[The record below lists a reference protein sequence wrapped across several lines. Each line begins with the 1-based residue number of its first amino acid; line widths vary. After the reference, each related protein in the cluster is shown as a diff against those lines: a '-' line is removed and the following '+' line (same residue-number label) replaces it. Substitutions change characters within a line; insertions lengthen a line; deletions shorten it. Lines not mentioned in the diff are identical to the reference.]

1 MAEVKKFL
9 TPPFRANFTNTLFE
23 AESMDGGPLKYGV
36 MAIWYP
42 GRFTKSHQ
50 KLWDAI
56 MAELDSVCMLA
67 FKKKWGDL
75 PGNFKKGIRDGSEK
89 QQQPGDCYDGAVFAN
104 LTTKLRPGVVDIAK
118 DAAGKPIAI
127 SKEAGNTDAIYSGCW
142 MRATAT
148 IYTYDNKGKGV
159 ALGLMNAQK
168 LAEGSRLDNRGNAAA
183 DFADQEED
191 ADFLA
196 EVESEVDDEIPF

>member
-23 AESMDGGPLKYGV
+23 PESMDGGPLKYGV

-42 GRFTKSHQ
+42 KRFTKSHQ

-56 MAELDSVCMLA
+56 MAELDSVCMAA

-75 PGNFKKGIRDGSEK
+75 PSNFKRGIRDGSEK
-89 QQQPGDCYDGAVFAN
+89 QKEEGDAFEGAVFAN
-104 LTTKLRPGVVDIAK
+104 LTTKLKPGIVDIAK
-118 DAAGKPIAI
+118 DENGKPIPI
-127 SKEAGNTDAIYSGCW
+127 TKDAGNMEEIYSGCW

-168 LAEGSRLDNRGNAAA
+168 LADGPRLDYRGNAAA
-183 DFADQEED
+183 DFADAEED

-196 EVESEVDDEIPF
+196 EIENEMDDEIPF